1 METNAITGEIV
12 RSAMKVHTELG
23 PGLLESVYRVC
34 LCHELTKLG
43 LIAVQEKAV
52 AIRYDGIVLNSGLR
66 LETRLQA
73 TGQVTQEYSV
83 RLCAHP
89 VRPCVQGFRDPRS
102 LRNRRSSNRQSAMF
116 RALLVSVRKFDERRF
131 APGTAE
137 ECHARG

>member
-34 LCHELTKLG
+34 LCHELTKCG

-66 LETRLQA
+66 LDVLVENRVVVEIKSVDP
-73 TGQVTQEYSV
+73 GNSV

-89 VRPCVQGFRDPRS
+89 VRPCVQGFRDPAVS
-102 LRNRRSSNRQSAMF
+102 YGIVGVEAGRRRCFVPCS
-116 RALLVSVRKFDERRF
+116 
-131 APGTAE
+131 
-137 ECHARG
+137 

>member
-66 LETRLQA
+66 LDVLVENRVVVEIKSVEKMKDLYTSQLLSYLRLTQLK
-73 TGQVTQEYSV
+73 TGLLINFNV
-83 RLCAHP
+83 RHLKHGIKRL
-89 VRPCVQGFRDPRS
+89 VR
-102 LRNRRSSNRQSAMF
+102 
-116 RALLVSVRKFDERRF
+116 
-131 APGTAE
+131 
-137 ECHARG
+137 